1 MKPYRKIYYSN
12 QLRVFETDTKYKTI
26 GVQLV
31 TGEPSF
37 ESGVIAILAQG
48 QVDMNNLLETF
59 LESSQIYSDD
69 YLLTVRIFRWSYS
82 ISFTVKGS
90 APSVSFIVNQFLF
103 DYGFDLENFTYVN
116 RFIDLSDLWYLVQ
129 YCSNRQFF
137 SLYISAEILLS
148 NFLSRS
154 DFKINI

>member
-31 TGEPSF
+31 TGELSF

-59 LESSQIYSDD
+59 LESSQMYSDD

-103 DYGFDLENFTYVN
+103 DYGFDLENFTYTN
-116 RFIDLSDLWYLVQ
+116 RFIDLSDIWYLVQ

-137 SLYISAEILLS
+137 SFYISAEILLS

>member
-1 MKPYRKIYYSN
+1 MKSYRKIYYSN

-31 TGEPSF
+31 TGESSF

-59 LESSQIYSDD
+59 LESSQMYSDD

-90 APSVSFIVNQFLF
+90 SPSVSFIVNQFLF
-103 DYGFDLENFTYVN
+103 DYGFDLENFTYAN

-137 SLYISAEILLS
+137 SFYISAEILLS